1 MPVVVLSYII
11 STTIYTTSKVIITS
25 KNLAEVAVWKD
36 QKPRRLQYG
45 AVVVEVAI
53 IVDKKFPWMIT
64 GGVTQKQYI
73 FFL

>member
-1 MPVVVLSYII
+1 MLVVVLNYII

-45 AVVVEVAI
+45 AVVIEVAI
-53 IVDKKFPWMIT
+53 IVDEKLPWMVT
-64 GGVTQKQYI
+64 AGVTQKQYI